1 MDRVGRGARSAH
13 RSQSQPVLSYVTEAH
28 SSPRHDRRM
37 RRYPGYHYATARQLD
52 IIGRHPHLVDA
63 AVLVS
68 CPCDLGPWRRHMF
81 YLQHQ
86 LVYWLPVH
94 SLSPM
99 DLASEVD
106 TATPVKVI
114 VGDSDN
120 VAPPELSR
128 AYAAKLRDRHVPVTL
143 IEIPGAPHNILLDP
157 RVLSEIAATRYLIRR
172 VALDHARR
180 LGPDT

>member
-1 MDRVGRGARSAH
+1 
-13 RSQSQPVLSYVTEAH
+13 
-28 SSPRHDRRM
+28 M